1 MLIVLIR
8 AALALS
14 IALFGAVSATP
25 SANAAVDSSVQQV
38 SQRISYWQY
47 NYYHNYFTSSTTC
60 NNRGYA
66 MLNYD
71 QIYGMIDY
79 RCHKNAGESK
89 WSMDVLW
96 RAG

>member
-1 MLIVLIR
+1 MHGVSNR
-8 AALALS
+8 PAATAGHLD
-14 IALFGAVSATP
+14 
-25 SANAAVDSSVQQV
+25 NQV